1 MDFDETKGWTI
12 FGFTLIVCI
21 AILIHSAITNGAKTD
36 QAALETVNK
45 AIEAGVDP
53 MTAKCAAGFD
63 TTEEEVCLVVAAKL
77 KGKDQ

>member
-1 MDFDETKGWTI
+1 MDFDETKGWAI
-12 FGFTLIVCI
+12 FGVTSVVCA
-21 AILIHSAITNGAKTD
+21 AILIHSAITNSAKTE

-53 MTAKCAAGFD
+53 MTAKCAAGFSSV
-63 TTEEEVCLVVAAKL
+63 EEGVCLVVAAKS